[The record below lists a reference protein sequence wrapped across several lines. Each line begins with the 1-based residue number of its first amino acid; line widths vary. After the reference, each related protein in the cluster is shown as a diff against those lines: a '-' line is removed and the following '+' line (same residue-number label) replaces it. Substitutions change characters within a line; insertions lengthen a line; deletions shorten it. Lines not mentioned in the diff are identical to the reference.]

1 MENKGVICDVTQCIH
16 NNGCEKCD
24 LCQIKVT
31 EHTAAGEK
39 AVETPH
45 FCQNYQSRD
54 CGCQ

>member
-1 MENKGVICDVTQCIH
+1 MENKGVICDVARCIH
-16 NNGCEKCD
+16 NNGCEKCE

-31 EHTAAGEK
+31 EHTAPGEQ

-45 FCQNYQSRD
+45 FCQNYQCRD